1 MASSSHSNSDLYK
14 CPDNIICREEFTNLD
29 DFFSKQHW
37 EKHEKRC
44 PMAGCMASFKK
55 RDGFIKHWLVKATHL
70 EYLGLPEQL
79 EVCNKC
85 GESYI
90 RQYKGNHKRN
100 CGNPKSNKR
109 KRDHDDISRISKE
122 AYGDVQ
128 TIMHAGSPP
137 SNSSGFSG
145 PVPAHH
151 GTDFEAD
158 LSEYSEWLMDFS
170 NSGNPLPLSTEVNN
184 VASQPENFDHGLEDL
199 METISP
205 SSQQQQQYSVRSADE
220 VALWVP
226 QHLEHFGLQE
236 EREVSNICGESST
249 KGNKFNHERRHPTRP
264 ESNKR
269 RRIEAENDPATL
281 VVVNTLR
288 DINESDDNDQSV
300 THPNRDGILQGSP
313 TWEDISGLGLAGH
326 GTGIEADCGEIAEWL
341 MDFSNSENPLPLS
354 TEFNNIASQ
363 PENFDHELE
372 DLMEIISPSSQQQRH
387 SARPADEVAS
397 RVPHLGMEPLS
408 PTTAAN
414 DMTTLML
421 LSPTTGLSNSHMIVI
436 PPATEFADANDV
448 TFQSNVQPAPQDFD
462 WSDDGHF
469 PGINTTYDFEQP
481 GFMLTVLENTGSHPP
496 VIDRYRLDQR
506 RYKPA
511 PASSRTMFTYSQEV
525 AVKRFA
531 PGMTPQSITVLRQW
545 LRKVEL
551 LKRIRAK
558 RFWRLRIVDQRIDID
573 APLVKSTRIIRV
585 SKFHFSDHIFIHTDC
600 CKMFEDDHPAFVYCK
615 QGHWQELNEMLSK
628 KEVTVA
634 DVNSDGQTL
643 LHVSKIL
650 LISSLALDIKA

>member
-70 EYLGLPEQL
+70 EYLGLPEQR
-79 EVCNKC
+79 EVCSKC
-85 GESYI
+85 GELYI
-90 RQYKGNHKRN
+90 KQYKGNHKRN

-109 KRDHDDISRISKE
+109 KRDHDHISRISKE

-145 PVPAHH
+145 PVPAHR
-151 GTDFEAD
+151 GTDFEAGP
-158 LSEYSEWLMDFS
+158 SEYSEWLMDFS
-170 NSGNPLPLSTEVNN
+170 NSGNPLPLSTEVND
-184 VASQPENFDHGLEDL
+184 VASQPDNFDHELEDL
-199 METISP
+199 METIGP
-205 SSQQQQQYSVRSADE
+205 SSQQQQYSVRSADE
-220 VALWVP
+220 VASRVP

-236 EREVSNICGESST
+236 EREVSNICGESYT
-249 KGNKFNHERRHPTRP
+249 KGNKFNHERRHPTTP
-264 ESNKR
+264 GSNKR

-281 VVVNTLR
+281 VHVNTLQ
-288 DINESDDNDQSV
+288 DVNESDGNEQSV
-300 THPNRDGILQGSP
+300 THPDRDAILQGSP
-313 TWEDISGLGLAGH
+313 TWEDISGLGLAGPS
-326 GTGIEADCGEIAEWL
+326 TGVEADFGEIDEWL
-341 MDFSNSENPLPLS
+341 MDFSTSENPLPHS
-354 TEFNNIASQ
+354 TEFNNVASQ

-372 DLMEIISPSSQQQRH
+372 NLTEITNPLSQQQQH
-387 SARPADEVAS
+387 SARPADEVPS

-408 PTTAAN
+408 STAAAN
-414 DMTTLML
+414 DTTNSML
-421 LSPTTGLSNSHMIVI
+421 LSPTTGLSNSEMIMI
-436 PPATEFADANDV
+436 PPTTEFVDANDV
-448 TFQSNVQPAPQDFD
+448 TFQRIVQPAPRSFD
-462 WSDDGHF
+462 RPDDGHF
-469 PGINTTYDFEQP
+469 PGINMTFDFEQP
-481 GFMLTVLENTGSHPP
+481 EFMSAVLENTGSHRP

-506 RYKPA
+506 RYEPA
-511 PASSRTMFTYSQEV
+511 LAGSRTMFTYSQEV

-531 PGMTPQSITVLRQW
+531 PGMTPQSITVIRQW

-551 LKRIRAK
+551 KRFRAKRIR
-558 RFWRLRIVDQRIDID
+558 RLKIVDQRIDID

-585 SKFHFSDHIFIHTDC
+585 SKFHISDHISIYTDC

-615 QGHWQELNEMLSK
+615 KGHWQELNEMLSK

-650 LISSLALDIKA
+650 LTLPHILGREA